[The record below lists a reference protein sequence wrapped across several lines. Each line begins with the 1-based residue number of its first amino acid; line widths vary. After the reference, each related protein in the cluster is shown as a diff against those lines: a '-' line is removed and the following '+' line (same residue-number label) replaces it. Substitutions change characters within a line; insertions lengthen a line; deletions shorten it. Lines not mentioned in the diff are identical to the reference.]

1 MNIDWQLI
9 GFGEEGW
16 GPALLQAAWITL
28 SVSLTAF
35 AIGALLGS
43 LLCWMQVAG
52 SRWQKRLA
60 GSYVVVFRGVPEL
73 LVIYLFYFGGRE
85 VVAFFGKALGFHG
98 PFDVSGFV
106 AGALAI
112 GLISAAS
119 QSGVFRG
126 AFYAIPPGTL
136 EAARVT
142 GMGRLMLF
150 RRMIVPQALRTA
162 LPGMGNQW
170 QSVIKESALVSV
182 TGLVET
188 LNQVATA
195 SGSTQEPF
203 FFYAVG
209 AVIYLIITSLSD
221 RVFRGAEKMALHGQ
235 TTSPTRKGSRG

>member
-9 GFGEEGW
+9 GFGDEGW

-73 LVIYLFYFGGRE
+73 LVIYLFYFGGRQ
-85 VVAFFGKALGFHG
+85 VVSFVGESLGLQG
-98 PFDVSGFV
+98 PFDVNGFV
-106 AGALAI
+106 AGAIAI
-112 GLISAAS
+112 GLISGAY
-119 QSGVFRG
+119 QSSVFRG
-126 AFYAIPPGTL
+126 AFYAIPKGTL
-136 EAARVT
+136 EAATVT

-150 RRMIVPQALRTA
+150 RRMIVPQALKTA

-188 LNQVATA
+188 MNQISTA
-195 SGSTQEPF
+195 SNSTQMPF
-203 FFYAVG
+203 FFYSVG
-209 AVIYLIITSLSD
+209 AVIYLIITTCSD
-221 RVFRGAEKMALHGQ
+221 FVFRYVEKVAMRGQ
-235 TTSPTRKGSRG
+235 QRARL

>member
-9 GFGEEGW
+9 GFSDEGW
-16 GPALLQAAWITL
+16 GPALLNAAWITV

-35 AIGALLGS
+35 IIGAALGS

-52 SRWQKRLA
+52 SRWQQRLA
-60 GSYVVVFRGVPEL
+60 GSYIVIFRGIPEL
-73 LVIYLFYFGGRE
+73 LMIYLFYFGGRQ
-85 VVAFFGKALGFHG
+85 VVSFFGKALGFHG
-98 PFDVSGFV
+98 PFDISGFV
-106 AGALAI
+106 AGAIAI

-126 AFYAIPPGTL
+126 AFYAIPKGTL
-136 EAARVT
+136 EAATVT
-142 GMGRLMLF
+142 GMGKLVMF

-162 LPGMGNQW
+162 LPAMGNQW
-170 QSVIKESALVSV
+170 QAVIKESALVSV

-188 LNQVATA
+188 MNQVATA

-209 AVIYLIITSLSD
+209 AVIYLIITSVSD
-221 RVFRGAEKMALHGQ
+221 LFFRSAEKMSLRGQ
-235 TTSPTRKGSRG
+235 KSP